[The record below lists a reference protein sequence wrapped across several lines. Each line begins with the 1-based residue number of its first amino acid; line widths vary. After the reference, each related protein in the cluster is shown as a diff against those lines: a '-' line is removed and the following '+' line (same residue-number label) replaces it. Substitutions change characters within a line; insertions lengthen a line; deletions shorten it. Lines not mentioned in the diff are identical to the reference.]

1 MSAPVRIACTV
12 DTVAEC
18 ARTLRPAH
26 TAADPRLAAIVAR
39 TIAEVRQAGDVAL
52 VAHARQFGS
61 PDFRPDQLRV
71 PLAELARARAGL
83 DPALAE
89 AIGVAGAQVR
99 AFAAA
104 VCPGD
109 REVTLEH
116 GQQIR
121 MRSVPMAAAGCYVPG
136 GRAAYPSSLVMTVVP
151 AQVAGVDRIAVAS
164 PPGPDGLP
172 AGVILA
178 TASILGVE
186 EVYAVGGAAA
196 VAAFAYGT
204 GTIAPVSVI
213 TGPGSSWVQEAKRQ
227 VSGQVGIDGFAGPS
241 EVMIVADGSAD
252 PLAIA
257 LDLLAQ
263 AEHGPD
269 SVAALASDDSRFIDA
284 VAAALATEGAPT
296 GAVTLVDCPNADV
309 AVALAEAFAPE
320 HLEIWVRDADGVA
333 DRIRQA
339 GAVFVGPNCATAYG
353 DYVAGS
359 NHVLPTGGAAR
370 FASALGPSTYLR
382 RMSIVEMTDSAV
394 QALAPHLE
402 RLAEAEGFGL
412 HARSAAVRDRNS
424 QGTR

>member
-1 MSAPVRIACTV
+1 VSVPVRITCT
-12 DTVAEC
+12 AARIEEC
-18 ARTLRPAH
+18 ARSLRPAH
-26 TAADPRLAAIVAR
+26 TAPDPDLSNIVAR
-39 TIAEVRQAGDVAL
+39 TINDVRQAGDAAL

-61 PDFRPDQLRV
+61 PSFRADQLRV
-71 PLAELARARAGL
+71 PARALARARDAL
-83 DPALAE
+83 DPALTE
-89 AIGVAGAQVR
+89 AISVAGAQVR

-104 VCPGD
+104 VRPGD

-116 GQQIR
+116 GQRIR
-121 MRSVPMAAAGCYVPG
+121 LRSVPVAAAGCYVPG

-151 AQVAGVDRIAVAS
+151 AQVAGVGRIAVAS

-172 AGVILA
+172 ADVVLA
-178 TASILGVE
+178 AAAILGVD

-196 VAAFAYGT
+196 IAAFAVGT
-204 GTIAPVSVI
+204 STIAAVSII

-227 VSGQVGIDGFAGPS
+227 VSGVVGIDGFAGPS
-241 EVMIVADGSAD
+241 EVMIIADGSAD
-252 PLAIA
+252 PSAIA

-269 SVAALASDDSRFIDA
+269 SVAALASDDAGFLDA
-284 VAAALATEGAPT
+284 VTAVLAGEDAPR
-296 GAVTLVDCPNADV
+296 GAVTLVDCPDVDV
-309 AVALAEAFAPE
+309 AVALAETFAPE
-320 HLEIWVRDADGVA
+320 HLEICVRDSEPIV

-382 RMSIVEMTDSAV
+382 RMSIVEMPDSAV
-394 QALAPHLE
+394 RALTPHLQ

-412 HARSAAVRDRNS
+412 HARSAAARDRNS
-424 QGTR
+424 EGTR